1 MDETPQNLSENLED
15 YLEVIS
21 ALSAENGFAR
31 LTDIANAMSVKKPS
45 ATAALN
51 TLSDKGL
58 VEYEKYKPVV
68 LTEEGRQR
76 AQNVCKKHKLL
87 RGFFTGVLGV
97 DEVSANIAACRMEH
111 ALDDSIMEKLV
122 DFLKGSGSN
131 SCSKCARKKEALCAD
146 CPHAVPLSEL
156 GVGERA
162 VVLASVKS
170 KSGGVLLP
178 ADSLVVLLRRAP
190 LGDPVIVRVNDSEI
204 SLRKSQAEK
213 IAVKRI

>member
-15 YLEVIS
+15 YLETIS
-21 ALSAENGFAR
+21 ALSAESGFAR
-31 LTDIANAMSVKKPS
+31 LTDIARAMSVKKPS

-76 AQNVCKKHKLL
+76 AQNVYRKHKLL

-97 DEVSANIAACRMEH
+97 DETAANIAACRMEH

-122 DFLKGSGSN
+122 DFLKSSGAN
-131 SCSKCARKKEALCAD
+131 SCSKCARKKDSRCTD
-146 CPHAVPLSEL
+146 CPHAVALSEL
-156 GVGERA
+156 AIGERA
-162 VVLASVKS
+162 VVLASAKS
-170 KSGGVLLP
+170 NSGAVLLP
-178 ADSLVVLLRRAP
+178 ADSLVEILRRAP
-190 LGDPVIVRVNDSEI
+190 LGDPVIVRSNDSEI

>member
-1 MDETPQNLSENLED
+1 MDEIPQNLSENLED
-15 YLEVIS
+15 YLETIS

-31 LTDIANAMSVKKPS
+31 LTDIARAMSVKKPS

-76 AQNVCKKHKLL
+76 AQNVYRKHKLL

-97 DEVSANIAACRMEH
+97 DEASANIAACRMEH

-122 DFLKGSGSN
+122 DFLKGSGAN
-131 SCSKCARKKEALCAD
+131 SCSKCARRKDARCAD
-146 CPHAVPLSEL
+146 CPHAVWLSEL
-156 GVGERA
+156 AVGERA
-162 VVLASVKS
+162 VVLSSAKS
-170 KSGGVLLP
+170 KSGEPFLAV
-178 ADSLVVLLRRAP
+178 DSVVEVLRRAP
-190 LGDPVIVRVNDSEI
+190 LGDPVIVRVKDSEI
-204 SLRKSQAEK
+204 SLRKSQLEK